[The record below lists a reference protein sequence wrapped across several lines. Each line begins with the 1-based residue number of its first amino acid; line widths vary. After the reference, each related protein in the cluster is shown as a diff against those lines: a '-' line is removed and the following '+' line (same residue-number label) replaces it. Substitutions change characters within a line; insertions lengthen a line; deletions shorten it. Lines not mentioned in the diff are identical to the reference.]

1 MIMGDWK
8 CWEGKETQPQ
18 LFPLWFLLVSNN
30 WPLVGSLAKTD
41 DDHGDRMELWVFD
54 KRMFDFSKYA
64 QFDILSKNG
73 NKLLQNKGKGA
84 QIKDLFTL
92 WQIWNKVSSY
102 IKVNSGTWPSL
113 SARTDPRREVQWSK
127 SLKYSGKLQV

>member
-1 MIMGDWK
+1 MIENVEKAKRHSRSFFPCDSSSFPIIDLWLGVLQKRMMIMVIVWSY
-8 CWEGKETQPQ
+8 ESLTKECLIFQNM
-18 LFPLWFLLVSNN
+18 L
-30 WPLVGSLAKTD
+30 SLTFCQKMAINYCKTR
-41 DDHGDRMELWVFD
+41 GR
-54 KRMFDFSKYA
+54 
-64 QFDILSKNG
+64 
-73 NKLLQNKGKGA
+73 GA

-113 SARTDPRREVQWSK
+113 SARNDPRREVQWPK